1 MGLTLEAAKARYPG
15 AQSFAFGDSAALNAE
30 ILALVR
36 AGRKTVTCDA
46 LAAFDAR
53 GEVPPQPGRIDIATD
68 WSGEP
73 MLALRTLTVQHLR
86 FDEVTEDL
94 VADHAE
100 FRDLA
105 HWRAGYEAY
114 LRRSGH
120 FAPYAVM
127 LVERFE
133 VVEVFA

>member
-1 MGLTLEAAKARYPG
+1 MGLTLADVLARYPG
-15 AQSFAFGDSAALNAE
+15 AQSFAFGDSAALNTE

-46 LAAFDAR
+46 LAAFEAR
-53 GEVPPQPGRIDIATD
+53 GETLPQPGRIDIAND
-68 WSGEP
+68 WSGTP
-73 MLALRTLTVQHLR
+73 VLALRTVTVQHMP
-86 FDEVTEDL
+86 FDEMTAEL
-94 VADHAE
+94 VSDQGE

-105 HWRAGYEAY
+105 EWRRGYEAY
-114 LRRSGH
+114 LTRSGL
-120 FAPYAVM
+120 FAQDVLM